1 MERGGGRGVMRRG
14 GWKENQEE
22 KEWRRSRVRK
32 RKAGK
37 EVQEE

>member
-1 MERGGGRGVMRRG
+1 MRGG

-22 KEWRRSRVRK
+22 RELRRSWEKK